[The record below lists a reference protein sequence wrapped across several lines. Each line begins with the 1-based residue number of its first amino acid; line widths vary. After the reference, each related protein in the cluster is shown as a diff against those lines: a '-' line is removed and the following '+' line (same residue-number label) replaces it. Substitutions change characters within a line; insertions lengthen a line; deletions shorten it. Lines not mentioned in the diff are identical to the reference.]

1 MIYSNSQVL
10 FSGLCR
16 SEVET
21 VHCWILCLVSPK
33 SKIKVSAEQHYAL
46 ELEVLFQAHVVV
58 AELNSLQIFLKNIIL
73 SIYIKMLCK
82 WIRF

>member
-21 VHCWILCLVSPK
+21 VHCWILYLVSPK
-33 SKIKVSAEQHYAL
+33 SKIKMSAEQHSAL

-58 AELNSLQIFLKNIIL
+58 AELNSLRILKKKHYPINL
-73 SIYIKMLCK
+73 H
-82 WIRF
+82 